1 MHVPFSGPS
10 SSGLAFRER
19 VKRGTFLVV
28 DDFDTM
34 RKVNVNQLKQLG
46 ANKIIEAV
54 NGAEALKIVTTQPVT
69 LVLSDWN
76 MPVMTGLEL
85 LTAIRGHARLFALPF
100 MMITA
105 EAERE
110 RVMQA
115 IQAGVS
121 ELLVKPYTV
130 GRFAERVERALSW
143 VPSENKALGPAVAA
157 VVAET
162 PLGSPAAVSPSL
174 AAPAAA
180 ATPQVRASS
189 GQARGKPTIL
199 VVDDTRDNLELLAAI
214 FKDEYRVKVANN
226 GAKAL
231 EISQSDTPPDLIL
244 LDIMM
249 PGMDGFQVAQELRS
263 HPASQHIPVI
273 FVTAMADQNA
283 RLRGMELGAV
293 DFVTKPVDPYAL
305 KVRVRNFMRYVE
317 LHLQLQAD
325 YDQMMAAE
333 RLKEDVER
341 ITRHDL
347 KGPLAGVLAL
357 VQGMSETEN
366 LSESQSEQM
375 RLIEETT
382 LQVLD
387 MINLSNELFKIETGR
402 FTLRPQPVFV
412 VDIVRRIA
420 KLTRRA
426 FAGKDLQI
434 VVATPRGMPD
444 HSLQALGDPMLCYS
458 LFQNLIKNAC
468 EAAPEGSRVTITILP
483 GDQRQIKIE
492 NQGTVPEAIR
502 ETFFEKFATAG
513 KQGGTGLGT
522 YSAKLL
528 TQAQGGTI
536 TMETSDETNATR
548 LIVTLPTD
556 PSLGGA

>member
-1 MHVPFSGPS
+1 MQFPFPGPS
-10 SSGLAFRER
+10 SSGIAFQER
-19 VKRGTFLVV
+19 LKRGTFLVV

-46 ANKIIEAV
+46 ASKIIEAV
-54 NGAEALKIVTTQPVT
+54 NGAEALKILNAQPIT

-76 MPVMTGLEL
+76 MPVMSGLEL
-85 LTAIRGHARLFALPF
+85 LIAVRSHPRLFALPF

-105 EAERE
+105 EAERD

-121 ELLVKPYTV
+121 EMLVKPYTV
-130 GRFAERVERALSW
+130 GRFAERVERSLSW
-143 VPSENKALGPAVAA
+143 KPANNQARVAAEVVPAVTPSPPSGAPAQAPAA
-157 VVAET
+157 VVRA
-162 PLGSPAAVSPSL
+162 PQP
-174 AAPAAA
+174 PAAA
-180 ATPQVRASS
+180 E
-189 GQARGKPTIL
+189 ARKPTIL

-214 FKDEYRVKVANN
+214 FKDEYRVKVATN
-226 GAKAL
+226 GSKAL
-231 EISQSDTPPDLIL
+231 EIAQSDTPPDLIL

-249 PGMDGFQVAQELRS
+249 PGMDGFQVAQALRM
-263 HPASQHIPVI
+263 HPASEHIPVI
-273 FVTAMADQNA
+273 FVTAMTDQDA

-293 DFVTKPVDPYAL
+293 DFVTKPIDPSAL

-357 VQGMSETEN
+357 VQGLAESANLTEG
-366 LSESQSEQM
+366 QVEQM
-375 RLIEETT
+375 RLLEETT

-402 FTLRPQPVFV
+402 FTLRPQPVAV

-420 KLTRRA
+420 KLMRRA
-426 FAGKDLQI
+426 FAGKDLQV
-434 VVATPRGMPD
+434 VVATPRGVPD
-444 HSLQALGDPMLCYS
+444 DSLQAVGDPMLCYS

-468 EAAPEGSRVTITILP
+468 EAAPEGTRVTITVFP
-483 GDQRQIKIE
+483 GTQRQIRIE
-492 NQGTVPEAIR
+492 NEGVVPEPIR

-528 TQAQGGTI
+528 AKAQAGDI
-536 TMETSDETNATR
+536 SMETSDSENATK
-548 LIVTLPTD
+548 LTVTLPA
-556 PSLGGA
+556 S

>member
-1 MHVPFSGPS
+1 MSFPSLGLPS
-10 SSGLAFRER
+10 SGSELRER
-19 VKRGTFLVV
+19 IKRGTFLVV

-34 RKVNVNQLKQLG
+34 RKVNVNQLRQLG
-46 ANKIIEAV
+46 ANKIIEAA
-54 NGAEALKIVTTQPVT
+54 NGAEALKIVTTQPIT

-76 MPVMTGLEL
+76 MPVMSGLEL
-85 LTAIRGHARLFALPF
+85 LVAIRSNAKLFALPF

-105 EAERE
+105 EAERD

-115 IQAGVS
+115 IQSGVS

-143 VPSENKALGPAVAA
+143 KPPERTPPTPADSSVSAQAVPPPAPVASAMPNRA
-157 VVAET
+157 VDRV
-162 PLGSPAAVSPSL
+162 
-174 AAPAAA
+174 
-180 ATPQVRASS
+180 
-189 GQARGKPTIL
+189 RGKPTIL
-199 VVDDTRDNLELLAAI
+199 VVDDTRDNLELLASI
-214 FKDEYRVKVANN
+214 FKDEYRVKVANS

-231 EISQSDTPPDLIL
+231 QIAQSDTPPDLVL

-249 PGMDGFQVAQELRS
+249 PGMDGFEVAQSLRS
-263 HPASQHIPVI
+263 HPASEHIPVI
-273 FVTAMADQNA
+273 FVTAMTDQNA
-283 RLRGMELGAV
+283 RMRGMELGAV
-293 DFVTKPVDPYAL
+293 DFVTKPIDPYAL
-305 KVRVRNFMRYVE
+305 KVRVRNFLRYVE

-325 YDQMMAAE
+325 YDNMLATE

-357 VQGMSETEN
+357 VQGLGEAPN
-366 LSESQSEQM
+366 LSESQVEQV

-402 FTLRPQPVFV
+402 FTLRPQPVPV
-412 VDIVRRIA
+412 ADIVRRIV
-420 KLTRRA
+420 KLMRRT

-444 HSLQALGDPMLCYS
+444 EALRAVGDPMLCYS

-468 EAAPEGSRVTITILP
+468 EAAPEGTRVTITILP
-483 GDQRQIKIE
+483 GQPMQIKIE
-492 NQGTVPEAIR
+492 NQGVVPELIR
-502 ETFFEKFATAG
+502 DTFFDKFATAG

-522 YSAKLL
+522 YSARMLA
-528 TQAQGGTI
+528 QAQGGNI
-536 TMETSDETNATR
+536 NMATSDEDQSTK
-548 LIVTLPTD
+548 LVVTLPANQ
-556 PSLGGA
+556 SV

>member
-1 MHVPFSGPS
+1 MQFPFPGPS
-10 SSGLAFRER
+10 SSGIAFQER
-19 VKRGTFLVV
+19 LKRGTFLVV

-46 ANKIIEAV
+46 ASKIIEAV
-54 NGAEALKIVTTQPVT
+54 NGAEALKILNAQPIT

-76 MPVMTGLEL
+76 MPVMSGLEL
-85 LTAIRGHARLFALPF
+85 LIAVRSHPRLFALPF

-105 EAERE
+105 EAERD

-121 ELLVKPYTV
+121 EMLVKPYTV
-130 GRFAERVERALSW
+130 GRFAERVERSLSW
-143 VPSENKALGPAVAA
+143 KPASNQARVAAEVVPAVTPSPPSGAPAQAPAA
-157 VVAET
+157 VVRA
-162 PLGSPAAVSPSL
+162 PQP
-174 AAPAAA
+174 PAAA
-180 ATPQVRASS
+180 E
-189 GQARGKPTIL
+189 ARKPTIL

-214 FKDEYRVKVANN
+214 FKDEYRVKVATN
-226 GAKAL
+226 GSKAL
-231 EISQSDTPPDLIL
+231 EIAQSDTPPDLIL

-249 PGMDGFQVAQELRS
+249 PGMDGFQVAQALRM
-263 HPASQHIPVI
+263 HPASEHIPVI
-273 FVTAMADQNA
+273 FVTAMTDQDA

-293 DFVTKPVDPYAL
+293 DFVTKPIDPSAL

-357 VQGMSETEN
+357 VQGLAESANLTEG
-366 LSESQSEQM
+366 QVEQM
-375 RLIEETT
+375 RLLEETT

-402 FTLRPQPVFV
+402 FTLRPQPVAV

-420 KLTRRA
+420 KLMRRA
-426 FAGKDLQI
+426 FAGKDLQV
-434 VVATPRGMPD
+434 VVATPRGVPD
-444 HSLQALGDPMLCYS
+444 DTLQAVGDPMLCYS

-468 EAAPEGSRVTITILP
+468 EAAPEGTRVTITVFP
-483 GDQRQIKIE
+483 GTQRQIKIE
-492 NQGTVPEAIR
+492 NEGVVPAPIR

-522 YSAKLL
+522 YSARLL
-528 TQAQGGTI
+528 AKAQAGDI
-536 TMETSDETNATR
+536 SMETSDAEKSTR
-548 LIVTLPTD
+548 LIVTLP
-556 PSLGGA
+556 AK

>member
-1 MHVPFSGPS
+1 MSFPSPGLPS
-10 SSGLAFRER
+10 SGSELRELI
-19 VKRGTFLVV
+19 KRGTFLVV

-34 RKVNVNQLKQLG
+34 RKVNVNQLRQLG
-46 ANKIIEAV
+46 ANKIIEAA
-54 NGAEALKIVTTQPVT
+54 NGAEALKIVTTQPIT

-76 MPVMTGLEL
+76 MPVMSGLEL
-85 LTAIRGHARLFALPF
+85 LVAIRSNAKLFALPF

-105 EAERE
+105 EAERD

-115 IQAGVS
+115 IQSGVS

-143 VPSENKALGPAVAA
+143 KPPERTPPTPADSSVSAQAVPPPAPVASAMPNRA
-157 VVAET
+157 VDRV
-162 PLGSPAAVSPSL
+162 
-174 AAPAAA
+174 
-180 ATPQVRASS
+180 
-189 GQARGKPTIL
+189 RGKPTIL
-199 VVDDTRDNLELLAAI
+199 VVDDTRDNLELLASI
-214 FKDEYRVKVANN
+214 FKDEYRVKVANS

-231 EISQSDTPPDLIL
+231 QIAQSDTPPDLVL

-249 PGMDGFQVAQELRS
+249 PGMDGFEVAQSLRS
-263 HPASQHIPVI
+263 HPASEHIPVI
-273 FVTAMADQNA
+273 FVTAMTDQNA
-283 RLRGMELGAV
+283 RMRGMELGAV
-293 DFVTKPVDPYAL
+293 DFVTKPIDPYAL
-305 KVRVRNFMRYVE
+305 KVRVRNFLRYVE

-325 YDQMMAAE
+325 YDNMLATE

-357 VQGMSETEN
+357 VQGLGEAPN
-366 LSESQSEQM
+366 LSESQVEQV

-402 FTLRPQPVFV
+402 FTLRPQPVPV
-412 VDIVRRIA
+412 AGIVRRIV
-420 KLTRRA
+420 KLMRRT

-444 HSLQALGDPMLCYS
+444 EALRAVGDPMLCYS

-468 EAAPEGSRVTITILP
+468 EAAPEGTRVTITILP
-483 GDQRQIKIE
+483 GQPMQIKIE
-492 NQGTVPEAIR
+492 NQGVVPELIR
-502 ETFFEKFATAG
+502 DTFFDKFATAG

-522 YSAKLL
+522 YSARMLA
-528 TQAQGGTI
+528 QAQGGNINMT
-536 TMETSDETNATR
+536 TSDEDKSTK
-548 LIVTLPTD
+548 LVVTLPTNQ
-556 PSLGGA
+556 SG

>member
-1 MHVPFSGPS
+1 MSFPSPGRPS
-10 SSGLAFRER
+10 SGSELRELI
-19 VKRGTFLVV
+19 KRGTFLVV

-34 RKVNVNQLKQLG
+34 RKVNVNQLRQLG
-46 ANKIIEAV
+46 ANKIIEAA
-54 NGAEALKIVTTQPVT
+54 NGAEALKVVTTQPIT

-76 MPVMTGLEL
+76 MPVMSGLEL
-85 LTAIRGHARLFALPF
+85 LVAIRSTAKLFALPF

-105 EAERE
+105 EAERD

-115 IQAGVS
+115 IQSGVS

-143 VPSENKALGPAVAA
+143 KPPERTSPSPADSNVSAQAVPP
-157 VVAET
+157 
-162 PLGSPAAVSPSL
+162 PAAVASAMPN
-174 AAPAAA
+174 
-180 ATPQVRASS
+180 RAVDRV
-189 GQARGKPTIL
+189 RGKPTIL
-199 VVDDTRDNLELLAAI
+199 VVDDTRDNLELLASI
-214 FKDEYRVKVANN
+214 FKDEYRVKVANS

-231 EISQSDTPPDLIL
+231 QIAQSDTPPDLVL

-249 PGMDGFQVAQELRS
+249 PGMDGFEVAQSLRS
-263 HPASQHIPVI
+263 HPASEHIPVI
-273 FVTAMADQNA
+273 FVTAMTDQNA
-283 RLRGMELGAV
+283 RMRGMELGAV
-293 DFVTKPVDPYAL
+293 DFVTKPIDPYAL
-305 KVRVRNFMRYVE
+305 KVRVRNFLRYVE

-325 YDQMMAAE
+325 YDNMLATE

-357 VQGMSETEN
+357 VQGLGEAPN
-366 LSESQSEQM
+366 LSESQVEQV

-402 FTLRPQPVFV
+402 FTLRPQPVPV
-412 VDIVRRIA
+412 ADIVRRIV
-420 KLTRRA
+420 KLMRRT

-444 HSLQALGDPMLCYS
+444 EALRAVGDPMLCYS

-468 EAAPEGSRVTITILP
+468 EAAPEGTRVTITILP
-483 GDQRQIKIE
+483 GQPMQIKIE
-492 NQGTVPEAIR
+492 NQGVVPELIR
-502 ETFFEKFATAG
+502 DTFFDKFATAG

-522 YSAKLL
+522 YSARMLA
-528 TQAQGGTI
+528 QAQGGNI
-536 TMETSDETNATR
+536 NMATSDEDQSTK
-548 LIVTLPTD
+548 LVVTLPANQ
-556 PSLGGA
+556 SV

>member
-1 MHVPFSGPS
+1 MQFPFPGPS
-10 SSGLAFRER
+10 SSGIAFQER
-19 VKRGTFLVV
+19 LKRGTFLVV

-46 ANKIIEAV
+46 ASKIVEAV
-54 NGAEALKIVTTQPVT
+54 NGAEALKILNAQPIT

-76 MPVMTGLEL
+76 MPVMSGLDL
-85 LTAIRGHARLFALPF
+85 LIAVRAHPRLFAMPF

-105 EAERE
+105 EAERD

-121 ELLVKPYTV
+121 EMLVKPYTV
-130 GRFAERVERALSW
+130 GRFAERVERSLSW
-143 VPSENKALGPAVAA
+143 KPASNQARVAAEVVPAVTPSPPSGAPAQAPVA
-157 VVAET
+157 VVRA
-162 PLGSPAAVSPSL
+162 PQP
-174 AAPAAA
+174 PAAA
-180 ATPQVRASS
+180 E
-189 GQARGKPTIL
+189 ARKPTIL

-214 FKDEYRVKVANN
+214 FKDEYRVKVATN
-226 GAKAL
+226 GSKAL
-231 EISQSDTPPDLIL
+231 EIAQSDTPPDLIL

-249 PGMDGFQVAQELRS
+249 PGMDGFQVAQSLRM
-263 HPASQHIPVI
+263 HPASEHIPVI
-273 FVTAMADQNA
+273 FVTAMTDQDA

-293 DFVTKPVDPYAL
+293 DFVTKPIDPSAL

-357 VQGMSETEN
+357 VQGLAESANLTEG
-366 LSESQSEQM
+366 QVEQM
-375 RLIEETT
+375 RLLEETT

-402 FTLRPQPVFV
+402 FTLRPQPVAV

-420 KLTRRA
+420 KLMRRA
-426 FAGKDLQI
+426 FAGKDLQV
-434 VVATPRGMPD
+434 VVATPRGVPD
-444 HSLQALGDPMLCYS
+444 DSLQAVGDPMLCYS

-468 EAAPEGSRVTITILP
+468 EAAPEGSRVTITVFP
-483 GDQRQIKIE
+483 GAQRQIKIE
-492 NQGTVPEAIR
+492 NEGVVPTPIR

-513 KQGGTGLGT
+513 KQNGTGLGT
-522 YSAKLL
+522 YSARLL
-528 TQAQGGTI
+528 AKAQAGDI
-536 TMETSDETNATR
+536 SMETSDAEKSTR
-548 LIVTLPTD
+548 LIVTLP
-556 PSLGGA
+556 AK

>member
-1 MHVPFSGPS
+1 MSFPSPGLPASGS
-10 SSGLAFRER
+10 ELRER
-19 VKRGTFLVV
+19 IKRGTFLVV

-34 RKVNVNQLKQLG
+34 RKVNVNQLRQLG
-46 ANKIIEAV
+46 ANKIIEAA
-54 NGAEALKIVTTQPVT
+54 NGAEALKIVTTQPIT

-76 MPVMTGLEL
+76 MPVMSGLEL
-85 LTAIRGHARLFALPF
+85 LVAIRSNAKLFALPF

-130 GRFAERVERALSW
+130 GRFAERVERALNW
-143 VPSENKALGPAVAA
+143 KPTEKKAA
-157 VVAET
+157 VPAESGVDTQAT
-162 PLGSPAAVSPSL
+162 PPPAAVASAMPSR
-174 AAPAAA
+174 AVG
-180 ATPQVRASS
+180 QVRD
-189 GQARGKPTIL
+189 KPTIL
-199 VVDDTRDNLELLAAI
+199 VVDDTRDNLELLASI
-214 FKDEYRVKVANN
+214 FKEEYRVKVANS

-231 EISQSDTPPDLIL
+231 QIAQSDAPPDLVL

-249 PGMDGFQVAQELRS
+249 PGMDGFEVAQAFRS
-263 HPASQHIPVI
+263 HPASEHIPVI
-273 FVTAMADQNA
+273 FVTAMTDQNA

-293 DFVTKPVDPYAL
+293 DFVTKPIDPYAL
-305 KVRVRNFMRYVE
+305 KVRVRNFLRYVE

-325 YDQMMAAE
+325 YDNMLANE

-357 VQGMSETEN
+357 VQGLGEAPN
-366 LSESQSEQM
+366 LSENQVEQM

-387 MINLSNELFKIETGR
+387 MINLSNELFKIEAGR
-402 FTLRPQPVFV
+402 FTLRPQPVSIA
-412 VDIVRRIA
+412 DIVRRIV
-420 KLTRRA
+420 KLMRRT

-434 VVATPRGMPD
+434 VVATPRGVPD
-444 HSLQALGDPMLCYS
+444 EDLRAVGDPMLCCS

-468 EAAPEGSRVTITILP
+468 EAAPEGTRVTITVLP
-483 GDQRQIKIE
+483 GYPMQIKIE
-492 NQGTVPEAIR
+492 NQGVVPESIR
-502 ETFFEKFATAG
+502 ETFFDKFATAG

-522 YSAKLL
+522 YSARMLA
-528 TQAQGGTI
+528 QAQGGNI
-536 TMETSDETNATR
+536 TMETNDEEHSTKLVVN
-548 LIVTLPTD
+548 LPTAQ
-556 PSLGGA
+556 PG

>member
-1 MHVPFSGPS
+1 MSFPSPGRPS
-10 SSGLAFRER
+10 SGSELRELI
-19 VKRGTFLVV
+19 KRGTFLVV

-34 RKVNVNQLKQLG
+34 RKVNVNQLRQLG
-46 ANKIIEAV
+46 ANKIIEAA
-54 NGAEALKIVTTQPVT
+54 NGAEALKVVTTQPIT

-76 MPVMTGLEL
+76 MPVMSGLEL
-85 LTAIRGHARLFALPF
+85 LVAIRSTAKLFALPF

-105 EAERE
+105 EAERD

-115 IQAGVS
+115 IQSGVS

-143 VPSENKALGPAVAA
+143 KPPERTSPSPADSNVSAQAVPP
-157 VVAET
+157 
-162 PLGSPAAVSPSL
+162 PAAVASAMPN
-174 AAPAAA
+174 
-180 ATPQVRASS
+180 RAVDRV
-189 GQARGKPTIL
+189 RGKPTIL
-199 VVDDTRDNLELLAAI
+199 VVDDTRDNLELLASI
-214 FKDEYRVKVANN
+214 FKDEYRVKVANS

-231 EISQSDTPPDLIL
+231 QIAQSDTPPDLVL

-249 PGMDGFQVAQELRS
+249 PGMDGFEVAQSLRS
-263 HPASQHIPVI
+263 HPASEHIPVI
-273 FVTAMADQNA
+273 FVTAMTDQNA
-283 RLRGMELGAV
+283 RMRGMELGAV
-293 DFVTKPVDPYAL
+293 DFVTKPIDPYAL
-305 KVRVRNFMRYVE
+305 KVRVRNFLRYVE

-325 YDQMMAAE
+325 YDNMLATE

-357 VQGMSETEN
+357 VQGLGEAPN
-366 LSESQSEQM
+366 LSESQVEQV

-402 FTLRPQPVFV
+402 FTLRPQPVPV
-412 VDIVRRIA
+412 ADIVRRIV
-420 KLTRRA
+420 KLMRRT

-444 HSLQALGDPMLCYS
+444 EALRAVGDPMLCYS

-468 EAAPEGSRVTITILP
+468 EAAPEGTRVTITVLP
-483 GDQRQIKIE
+483 VNPMQIKIE
-492 NQGTVPEAIR
+492 NQGIVPESIR
-502 ETFFEKFATAG
+502 DTFFDKFATAG

-522 YSAKLL
+522 YSARMLA
-528 TQAQGGTI
+528 QAQGGNINMT
-536 TMETSDETNATR
+536 TSDEDKSTK
-548 LIVTLPTD
+548 LVVTLPTNQ
-556 PSLGGA
+556 SG

>member
-1 MHVPFSGPS
+1 M
-10 SSGLAFRER
+10 
-19 VKRGTFLVV
+19 V

-34 RKVNVNQLKQLG
+34 RKVNVNQLRQLG
-46 ANKIIEAV
+46 ANKIIEAA
-54 NGAEALKIVTTQPVT
+54 NGAEALKIVTTQPIT

-76 MPVMTGLEL
+76 MPVMSGLEL
-85 LTAIRGHARLFALPF
+85 LVAIRSNAKLFALPF

-105 EAERE
+105 EAERD

-115 IQAGVS
+115 IQSGVS

-143 VPSENKALGPAVAA
+143 KLPERTPPTPADSSVSAQAVPP
-157 VVAET
+157 
-162 PLGSPAAVSPSL
+162 PAAVASAMPN
-174 AAPAAA
+174 
-180 ATPQVRASS
+180 RAVDRV
-189 GQARGKPTIL
+189 RGKPTIL
-199 VVDDTRDNLELLAAI
+199 VVDDTRDNLELLASI
-214 FKDEYRVKVANN
+214 FKDEYRVKVANS

-231 EISQSDTPPDLIL
+231 QIAQSDTPPDLVL

-249 PGMDGFQVAQELRS
+249 PGMDGFEVAQSLRS
-263 HPASQHIPVI
+263 HPASEHIPVI
-273 FVTAMADQNA
+273 FVTAMTDQNA
-283 RLRGMELGAV
+283 RMRGMELGAV
-293 DFVTKPVDPYAL
+293 DFVTKPIDPYAL
-305 KVRVRNFMRYVE
+305 KVRVRNFLRYVE

-325 YDQMMAAE
+325 YDNMLATE

-357 VQGMSETEN
+357 VQGLGEAPN
-366 LSESQSEQM
+366 LSESQVEQV

-402 FTLRPQPVFV
+402 FTLRPQPVPV
-412 VDIVRRIA
+412 AGIVRRIV
-420 KLTRRA
+420 KLMRRT

-444 HSLQALGDPMLCYS
+444 EALRAVGDPMLCYS

-468 EAAPEGSRVTITILP
+468 EAAPEGTRVTITILP
-483 GDQRQIKIE
+483 GQPMQIKIE
-492 NQGTVPEAIR
+492 NQGVVPELIR
-502 ETFFEKFATAG
+502 DTFFDKFATAG

-522 YSAKLL
+522 YSARMLA
-528 TQAQGGTI
+528 QAQGGNI
-536 TMETSDETNATR
+536 NMATSDEDQSTK
-548 LIVTLPTD
+548 LVVTLPANQ
-556 PSLGGA
+556 SV